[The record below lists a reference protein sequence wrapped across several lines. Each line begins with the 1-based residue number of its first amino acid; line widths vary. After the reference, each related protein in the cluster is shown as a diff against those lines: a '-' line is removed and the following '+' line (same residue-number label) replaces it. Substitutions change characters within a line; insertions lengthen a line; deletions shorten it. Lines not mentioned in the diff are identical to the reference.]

1 MGQLL
6 MQGLIFFVL
15 LELAHCQNGSMTI
28 SSSRYYVN
36 TSQHTTKSIKNGM
49 DISLQMVAGYKMV
62 VGSGSKEKPCWMGM
76 SWSLTKMSAPF
87 SEIFQRE
94 ARFTYNDADIDHLS
108 KVLGIPWENSKTIP
122 FLHTVLYLG
131 FTWDIQV

>member
-1 MGQLL
+1 MGRLL
-6 MQGLIFFVL
+6 MQGPIFFVL

-28 SSSRYYVN
+28 SSSGYYVN

-62 VGSGSKEKPCWMGM
+62 VGSSSKEKPCQMGM

-87 SEIFQRE
+87 SEISQQS
-94 ARFTYNDADIDHLS
+94 HLALNMRHVS
-108 KVLGIPWENSKTIP
+108 PIMMQILIAYQKFWAFHGKT
-122 FLHTVLYLG
+122 
-131 FTWDIQV
+131 